1 MTGLPPA
8 TSAVTIGP
16 AGAAHWPQIEELLR
30 GRALPLEGAKEHL
43 GEFLVALNSGRVV
56 GTAALEVYGSHGL
69 LRSVA
74 VREEV
79 AGRGLGAQLLRAVL
93 ARAGSLGLSELY
105 LLTTT
110 AADYFERHGFQR
122 IASSELPSTLSGSAE
137 LRGACPASATAMR
150 LAPVVRAPG
159 SPRSAAQG
167 SGSEDLVR

>member
-43 GEFLVALNSGRVV
+43 GDFLVAL
-56 GTAALEVYGSHGL
+56 
-69 LRSVA
+69 
-74 VREEV
+74 REEV